1 MLSKN
6 ELKRLCRYKQ
16 DKYRKADGVFIVEG
30 VKLCE
35 ELLKSDF
42 EILTIC
48 AVKTWIDENACSI
61 QAKFGRQN
69 KDNKPT
75 SIDDRVLLEVS
86 QSELE
91 RLSLLTTPNKVWCLV
106 ARKQLQQPLSHKGL
120 TLVLDGIK
128 DPGNL
133 GTIVRLADWY
143 AVDSVICSEE
153 SVDIFNPKT
162 VQSTMGSIFRVRV
175 HYCKLTDYLQSLPK
189 SLAVYASLVSDGN
202 SLYSER
208 LPEDAVLII
217 GSESHGVSPEV
228 RRLVT
233 RNITIPHFKPCK
245 GAESLN
251 AATACAIL
259 VSEFKRNTLL

>member
-6 ELKRLCRYKQ
+6 ELKRLSKYKQ

-48 AVKTWIDENACSI
+48 AVKSWIEENSCDI
-61 QAKFGRQN
+61 QAKLRRQN
-69 KDNKPT
+69 KGKDEAG
-75 SIDDRVLLEVS
+75 VLFEVS

-91 RLSLLTTPNKVWCLV
+91 RLSLLTTPNKAWCLV
-106 ARKQLQQPLSHKGL
+106 ARGQVSKLFGNKGL
-120 TLVLDGIK
+120 TLLLDGIK

-133 GTIVRLADWY
+133 GTIVRLADWF
-143 AVDSVICSEE
+143 AIDRVICSEE

-162 VQSTMGSIFRVRV
+162 VQSTMGSIFRVKV

-189 SLAVYASLVSDGN
+189 SLPVYASLVADG
-202 SLYSER
+202 SSVYSES

-217 GSESHGVSPEV
+217 GSESHGISPEV
-228 RRLVT
+228 RRLV
-233 RNITIPHFKPCK
+233 NHNLNIPHFKPDK

-259 VSEFKRNTLL
+259 VSEFKRNTLR

>member
-6 ELKRLCRYKQ
+6 ELKRLSKYKQ

-48 AVKTWIDENACSI
+48 AVKSWIEENSCDI
-61 QAKFGRQN
+61 QAKLRRQN
-69 KDNKPT
+69 KGKEP
-75 SIDDRVLLEVS
+75 SLVEAGVLFEVS

-91 RLSLLTTPNKVWCLV
+91 RLSLLTTPNKAWCLV
-106 ARKQLQQPLSHKGL
+106 ARGQVSKPFGNKGL
-120 TLVLDGIK
+120 TLLLDGIK

-133 GTIVRLADWY
+133 GTIVRLADWF
-143 AVDSVICSEE
+143 AIDRVICSEE

-162 VQSTMGSIFRVRV
+162 VQSTMGSIFRVKV

-189 SLAVYASLVSDGN
+189 SLPVYASLVADG
-202 SLYSER
+202 SSVYSES

-217 GSESHGVSPEV
+217 GSESHGISPEV
-228 RRLVT
+228 RRLV
-233 RNITIPHFKPCK
+233 NHNLNIPHFKPDK

-259 VSEFKRNTLL
+259 VSEFKRNTLR

>member
-1 MLSKN
+1 M
-6 ELKRLCRYKQ
+6 
-16 DKYRKADGVFIVEG
+16 
-30 VKLCE
+30 
-35 ELLKSDF
+35 
-42 EILTIC
+42 
-48 AVKTWIDENACSI
+48 
-61 QAKFGRQN
+61 
-69 KDNKPT
+69 
-75 SIDDRVLLEVS
+75 
-86 QSELE
+86 
-91 RLSLLTTPNKVWCLV
+91 
-106 ARKQLQQPLSHKGL
+106 
-120 TLVLDGIK
+120 LDGIK